1 MRYTNE
7 QLVAMNHVPKYMFIP
22 DKASI
27 YVPSKIIAET
37 SKEFTCVTYKNE
49 RRSINKKKY
58 KLQHPKLM
66 FNAISDLAAL
76 CQAPENLI
84 YGDMNAAMM
93 LHSIHTRFEHARWYS
108 WMGPILLCVNP
119 FQWTTGLYTKDV
131 IQFYVDQRVQKKS
144 RDVPP
149 HVFAVAERAF
159 MALANKDSSGKTS
172 DLSIVVSGE
181 SGAGKTE
188 AAKQNL
194 MYLAAVS
201 MASKKSGGGGGGQE
215 EKSSGSS
222 GSSGSTG
229 QRKALRSTRSML
241 AMGYSP
247 GVSTGVV
254 DKIISANP
262 ILEAFG
268 NAKTTR
274 NNNSSRFGKWLQ
286 VVYDGGLSILGSKNK
301 TFLLEKS
308 RVVFQSVGEHNFHI
322 FYFLLFGAPQEL
334 KIKLQLNSA
343 TFSVWKYV
351 QWSSSSRPTDKET
364 LAPLITHFNEMK
376 LSFESLNFKPNEI
389 NALFQIIAG
398 ILHLGNCE
406 YIAMDAGHVEGSQLS
421 RETKHWMTT
430 AAELLEV
437 DGEELEMWTTRDETS
452 VRAQHFLGGKVVE
465 LSMYLTLWCLILV
478 VSFFFVKVQKSSGA
492 SFTLKHLNVLD
503 ANSARDSSSKAIYSK
518 LFDWL
523 VTRINDECLP
533 KEAAEKQVNFIG
545 LLDIFGF
552 ERFDSNGFDQLCK
565 VSSYWSFDFRVE
577 C

>member
-1 MRYTNE
+1 
-7 QLVAMNHVPKYMFIP
+7 
-22 DKASI
+22 
-27 YVPSKIIAET
+27 
-37 SKEFTCVTYKNE
+37 
-49 RRSINKKKY
+49 
-58 KLQHPKLM
+58 
-66 FNAISDLAAL
+66 
-76 CQAPENLI
+76 
-84 YGDMNAAMM
+84 
-93 LHSIHTRFEHARWYS
+93 
-108 WMGPILLCVNP
+108 
-119 FQWTTGLYTKDV
+119 
-131 IQFYVDQRVQKKS
+131 
-144 RDVPP
+144 
-149 HVFAVAERAF
+149 
-159 MALANKDSSGKTS
+159 
-172 DLSIVVSGE
+172 
-181 SGAGKTE
+181 
-188 AAKQNL
+188 
-194 MYLAAVS
+194 
-201 MASKKSGGGGGGQE
+201 
-215 EKSSGSS
+215 
-222 GSSGSTG
+222 
-229 QRKALRSTRSML
+229 ML

-437 DGEELEMWTTRDETS
+437 DGKELEMWTTRDETS